1 MYWLLIS
8 GPEGPNV
15 YGDELAVLVRQGE
28 TVNAFCNAPAEVTGK
43 KKALTI
49 GLSYENGSPFM
60 NSLPGTI
67 NDSDMFTERLQGQGW
82 DVTQLTDRE
91 ENVDKAD
98 VLSAFDSLVEGAVA
112 GDVFMLFFSGH
123 GTASA
128 DWDGLEYDGTDEFI
142 VAGQYKKVNGF
153 WDMEARTYLISDD
166 EIRRHLI
173 MPLPEGVKI
182 TLVFDACNSG
192 TVVDM
197 PFQYSRNTNTFE
209 ENKNPIYSP
218 ADVLVISGSR
228 ADQEAFVQVDG
239 LNSELSMLLVE
250 TPFLFQDGGMTVDD
264 FIAKA
269 DGKIG
274 HFQNIQVTASQP
286 SKGNRT
292 VNYDGDIW
300 PNLNK
305 VLGRTI
311 NLTAEDN
318 ANNPWHSY

>member
-1 MYWLLIS
+1 M
-8 GPEGPNV
+8 
-15 YGDELAVLVRQGE
+15 YGDELAVLVHEGE
-28 TVNAFCNAPAEVTGK
+28 TVNAFCNQPAQVTGK

-49 GLSYENGSPFM
+49 GLAYENGSPSIT
-60 NSLPGTI
+60 SLPGTI
-67 NDSDMFTERLQGQGW
+67 NDSDLFTERLQGQGW
-82 DVTQLTDRE
+82 DVTQITDRQ
-91 ENVDKAD
+91 ENVTKAAI
-98 VLSAFDSLVEGAVA
+98 LQAFDDLVEGAVP
-112 GDVFMLFFSGH
+112 GDVLMFFFSGH
-123 GTASA
+123 GLSSV
-128 DWDGLEYDGTDEFI
+128 DLEGLEHDGTDEFI
-142 VAGQYKKVNGF
+142 LAGQSRKENGF
-153 WDMEARTYLISDD
+153 LDFDERSYQISDD
-166 EIRRHLI
+166 EIRTHLI

-228 ADQEAFVQVDG
+228 ADQESYVQEDG
-239 LNSELSMLLVE
+239 LNSWLSMLLVE
-250 TPFLFQDGGMTVDD
+250 TPFLFQDGGMTVDE

-300 PNLNK
+300 PNLNN
-305 VLGRTI
+305 VLGRKI
-311 NLTAEDN
+311 NLTP
-318 ANNPWHSY
+318 NPWHSY